1 MFMFLFVGLFTCY
14 WLVRFDYLGMPNGT
28 AIAIFIIVPL
38 VLGTLIEK
46 WMKSRIGDF
55 SRKWQ
60 RERGISKKVKGYI
73 IALFALASFI
83 GVFAIANAFHELGLG
98 KR

>member
-1 MFMFLFVGLFTCY
+1 MPNVTAITIFI
-14 WLVRFDYLGMPNGT
+14 LVPFFLGM
-28 AIAIFIIVPL
+28 
-38 VLGTLIEK
+38 LIEK
-46 WMKSRIGDF
+46 WMKNKIGDF
-55 SRKWQ
+55 RRKWQ
-60 RERGISKKVKGYI
+60 REQGIAKKIKGYL